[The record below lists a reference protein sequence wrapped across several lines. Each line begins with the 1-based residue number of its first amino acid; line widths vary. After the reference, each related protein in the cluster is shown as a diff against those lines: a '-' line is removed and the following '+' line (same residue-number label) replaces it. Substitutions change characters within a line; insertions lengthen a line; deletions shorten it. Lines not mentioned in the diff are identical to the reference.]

1 MAHMKKC
8 AWKLSSAALAG
19 EKKSLPVSMVHG
31 ALMHGAWCLILR
43 GVAYIYIY
51 VQYIIYKY
59 PHVYV
64 YVCFVV
70 CINVCIY
77 VYKVEYQS
85 EISNNVSII
94 YVQSWRYMTNHFMR
108 IWPLWGRNG
117 NVGMYIYIYIYYN
130 WNQNTNNTMMSYI
143 PDILLLERK
152 QIW

>member
-1 MAHMKKC
+1 MRLETELCSFGRGKEEPP
-8 AWKLSSAALAG
+8 SQ
-19 EKKSLPVSMVHG
+19 
-31 ALMHGAWCLILR
+31 HGAWCPNAWCMVFNTKGGCI
-43 GVAYIYIY
+43 YIYIY

-108 IWPLWGRNG
+108 IWPL
-117 NVGMYIYIYIYYN
+117 
-130 WNQNTNNTMMSYI
+130 
-143 PDILLLERK
+143 
-152 QIW
+152 